1 MMPRILPLLMIALA
15 CPAAAES
22 VVAVRTLPAHSVI
35 AAEDMTLVDAEID
48 GALTDPGLAIGQELK
63 TTVYAGRPLRPGDLG
78 PPALVERN
86 QVVSLVYRSGSLSI
100 LAEGRSLARGGEGE
114 TIRAINLTSR
124 ATVTGRITADGKIL
138 VGDRN

>member
-1 MMPRILPLLMIALA
+1 MKALLAPLLIALA
-15 CPAAAES
+15 GPAGAEA
-22 VVAVRTLPAHSVI
+22 VVAVRTLPAHTVI
-35 AAEDMTLVDAEID
+35 AAEDLTLVDAEID
-48 GALTDPGLAIGQELK
+48 GALTDPALAVGQELK
-63 TTVYAGRPLRPGDLG
+63 STIYAGRPLRPGDLG

-138 VGDRN
+138 VGDPN